1 VDILT
6 HNYPPIVPLWESAA
20 AVLNIDLIL
29 GYYSWTGQGEREE
42 EEEGGGTKRD
52 HGPSPTEEGEGRRS
66 RLSLTE

>member
-29 GYYSWTGQGEREE
+29 GYYSWKGQRERE
-42 EEEGGGTKRD
+42 EEEGGGQREIMVPAQQRKEKGDD
-52 HGPSPTEEGEGRRS
+52 HDCH
-66 RLSLTE
+66 